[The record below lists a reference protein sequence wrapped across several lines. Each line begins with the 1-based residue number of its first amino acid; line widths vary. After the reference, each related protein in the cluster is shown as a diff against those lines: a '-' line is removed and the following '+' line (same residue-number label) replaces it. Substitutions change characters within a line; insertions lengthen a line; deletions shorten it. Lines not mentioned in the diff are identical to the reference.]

1 MSIIVNTQRLLH
13 ILDVT
18 PASHNVMLVGR
29 HGIGKSEILTHY
41 YNTRG
46 MRVVP
51 LFLGQMSDPG
61 DLIGLPKVATTT
73 VATATTASQEAQ
85 TSGIDSRTE
94 FVPPFWWPADGQ
106 PIVLFLDELNR
117 ARPELLQTVMDLVLS
132 HTLAGRHLPE
142 GSRII
147 AAINDGDEYQ
157 LSHMDPALVSR
168 FNVYEFRPTV
178 QEWLQ
183 WAESNGIDQRV
194 VKFIALEGHW
204 LDGIEGQ
211 RSGEDTGLDKIPD
224 RRAWQRVSEC
234 IKPYTELADE
244 DIDLIAGI
252 VGPQAAS
259 RFMGSL
265 TGHAVLT
272 GAEVLQHFEQHE
284 ATLRKYLLHQLAMV
298 NESIFRHL
306 EVAGDDSPAEYA
318 TNLDAYVN
326 LLTEMEAREATAH
339 FANLFES
346 QSFPKAILF
355 IAERTPG
362 VAQSLMNFI
371 ASL

>member
-13 ILDVT
+13 ILDST
-18 PASHNVMLVGR
+18 PASQNIMLVGR

-41 YNTRG
+41 YNTRA
-46 MRVVP
+46 MKVIP

-61 DLIGLPKVATTT
+61 DLIGIPR
-73 VATATTASQEAQ
+73 S
-85 TSGIDSRTE
+85 SDNGRTE
-94 FVPPFWWPADGQ
+94 FIPPYWWPEAGQ

-117 ARPELLQTVMDLVLS
+117 ARPELLQTVMDLVLNR
-132 HTLAGRHLPE
+132 TLAGKRLPE

-157 LSHMDPALVSR
+157 LSHLDPALVSR

-183 WAESNGIDQRV
+183 WAELNGVDERIIR
-194 VKFIALEGHW
+194 FISLEGHW
-204 LDGIEGQ
+204 LDGIEGE
-211 RSGEDTGLDKIPD
+211 RAGIDTGLEKSPD
-224 RRAWQRVSEC
+224 RRAWKRLSDC
-234 IKPYTELADE
+234 ILPMDDIDE
-244 DIDLIAGI
+244 ADIDLMAGI
-252 VGPQAAS
+252 IGPQAAS

-265 TGHAVLT
+265 TGHTILT
-272 GAEVLQHFEQHE
+272 GAEVLQDFPRHE

-306 EVAGDDSPAEYA
+306 EVSAETSPECYP
-318 TNLDAYVN
+318 VN
-326 LLTEMEAREATAH
+326 LEAYLDLLTDMESREAIAH
-339 FANLFES
+339 LANIFES
-346 QSFPKAILF
+346 QSYPKAILF
-355 IAERTPG
+355 VAEKAPS
-362 VAQSLMNFI
+362 VAQKLMTFI